1 MAKRE
6 SIRLRVIEGLLEDTN
21 KGIIR
26 MDTEDMRKIG
36 VKLNDYVEIL
46 GKRKTVAK
54 VVPSFGAYCRNDAVM
69 MTGTIRY
76 NAGVGLDEKV
86 QIRKTEVQ
94 PAKTIVLTPDDPTKK
109 YDDENVLFNLHRMMI
124 GIPCVTG
131 DKITVMLVGTDESFT
146 VAGTNPK
153 GPVVIT
159 KETQIKIKEPE
170 EFTKTKRVTYE
181 DIGGLDE
188 EVQRVREIIELPMKF
203 PEVFR
208 TLGIEAPKGVLLYGP
223 PGTGKTLIARAVASE
238 SQAYF
243 IHVNGPEI
251 MNKYYGESEARLR
264 ELFAEARRH
273 APSIL
278 FLDEIDALA
287 PKRGDVH
294 GDVEKRVVAQLLAL
308 MDGLE
313 TRGEII
319 VIGATNM
326 PDLLDPALRR
336 PGRFDR
342 EVPINAPDRYGRED
356 ILQIHTRGM
365 NLADD
370 VSIKEL
376 AAITHGFVGADLAF
390 LCKEA
395 GMNALRRILPE
406 LDLGEGAEKQQVEM
420 VVTRQDF
427 MEALKQ
433 VQPSATREFFSEV
446 PNVSWDD
453 VGGLD
458 EIKKTLTA
466 LVDWPLKYS
475 ELFDHVKMDTP
486 KGILLSGPSGTGKTL
501 VAKAIATESEVNFI
515 NVPSPMLFSQWA
527 GKAEK
532 TLQEIF
538 RKARQA
544 APCILFFDEIDA
556 LAPQR
561 GTAGHTRTT
570 EHMVSILLSELDG
583 LEELKGVIVLAATN
597 RIETLDQALLRP
609 GRFDYIL
616 EFPMPDAEMRKE
628 IFKIHVKDRPLAD
641 DVDLDELVEKTE
653 GMAGSHIEGICQQAS
668 LLALQEFIE
677 KAENVKDVTKDK
689 ELLKIKMKHF
699 RKALETVKRQES
711 KSAKRVAMIK

>member
-6 SIRLRVIEGLLEDTN
+6 SIRLRVIEGMLEDTN
-21 KGIIR
+21 RGIIR
-26 MDTEDMRKIG
+26 MDSEDMRKID
-36 VKLNDYVEIL
+36 VKLNDFVEIL

-86 QIRKTEVQ
+86 QIRKTDVQ
-94 PAKTIVLTPDDPTKK
+94 PAKALVLTPEDPTKK
-109 YDDENVLFNLHRMMI
+109 YDDENVLFNLQRMMI
-124 GIPCVTG
+124 GIPVVTG
-131 DKITVMLVGTDESFT
+131 DRLTVMLVGTDESFN

-170 EFTKTKRVTYE
+170 EFTTTKRVTYE
-181 DIGGLDE
+181 DIGGLDD

-238 SQAYF
+238 SQAHF

-365 NLADD
+365 NLAED

-406 LDLGEGAEKQQVEM
+406 LDLGENVERQQVDM

-427 MEALKQ
+427 LSALKQ

-453 VGGLD
+453 VGGLE

-475 ELFDHVKMDTP
+475 ELFDHVKMETP

-616 EFPMPDAEMRKE
+616 EFPMPDAEMRKQ

-653 GMAGSHIEGICQQAS
+653 GLAGSHIEGICQQAS
-668 LLALQEFIE
+668 LLALREFIE
-677 KAENVKDVTKDK
+677 KAENAKDFSKEKD
-689 ELLKIKMKHF
+689 LLKIKMKHF
-699 RKALETVKRQES
+699 RQAVEAIKGNGEKEI
-711 KSAKRVAMIK
+711 KGVAVM